1 MSLTGKSIRMVLEIK
16 DPNIIFTQDAVIE
29 EIRGA
34 KALVFYAEL
43 KLQPEHCPA
52 CGFASK
58 LVRYGFER
66 TCVLMPS
73 YSYRPTYMKLSRQRF
88 RCELCRSVFQSETDY
103 VRPRSTIS
111 TPVRQMVLFE
121 AFSNC
126 SLTDIARRFHVADK
140 TVQRI
145 IDEEA
150 AKHNYHQKL
159 WLPKHLAFDEFKAT
173 NKMSFIW
180 GNGDRHQIGA
190 ILPSRTAYAI
200 TKYFEGFPLSV
211 RQQVQTVSLDLNAG
225 YINLVPRLFPNAKIV
240 VDRFHIVQMVS
251 TALNMVRIQV
261 MKGLSK
267 RSKEYRFMKR
277 EWKIFLKDFNE
288 LEAIKPTYHTSVGY
302 YETTVNLVAKCLDL
316 SPEFRAAYEVYQ
328 EIIGA
333 VRKRDASALA
343 AALESYRSLGNR
355 MDQSIKTLKKY
366 KRQVINALRYEY
378 SNGFLE
384 GINGIIKKIKN
395 TAYGYTNWNNFI
407 NRIFLERVW
416 FRAKSSK
423 AAA

>member
-1 MSLTGKSIRMVLEIK
+1 MSLTSKSIRMVLEIK

-52 CGFASK
+52 CGLASK

-88 RCELCRSVFQSETDY
+88 RCELC
-103 VRPRSTIS
+103 
-111 TPVRQMVLFE
+111 
-121 AFSNC
+121 
-126 SLTDIARRFHVADK
+126 
-140 TVQRI
+140 
-145 IDEEA
+145 
-150 AKHNYHQKL
+150 
-159 WLPKHLAFDEFKAT
+159 
-173 NKMSFIW
+173 
-180 GNGDRHQIGA
+180 
-190 ILPSRTAYAI
+190 RTAYAI

-288 LEAIKPTYHTSVGY
+288 PEAIKPTYHTSIGY
-302 YETTVNLVAKCLDL
+302 YETTVNLVANSLDL

-333 VRKRDASALA
+333 VRKRDASTLA

-378 SNGFLE
+378 SNVFLE

-416 FRAKSSK
+416 FRDKSSK

>member
-1 MSLTGKSIRMVLEIK
+1 M
-16 DPNIIFTQDAVIE
+16 
-29 EIRGA
+29 
-34 KALVFYAEL
+34 
-43 KLQPEHCPA
+43 
-52 CGFASK
+52 
-58 LVRYGFER
+58 
-66 TCVLMPS
+66 
-73 YSYRPTYMKLSRQRF
+73 
-88 RCELCRSVFQSETDY
+88 
-103 VRPRSTIS
+103 
-111 TPVRQMVLFE
+111 LFE

-126 SLTDIARRFHVADK
+126 PLTDIARRFHVADK

-180 GNGDRHQIGA
+180 GDGDRHQIGA

-200 TKYFEGFPLSV
+200 TKYFKGFPLSV

-225 YINLVPRLFPNAKIV
+225 YINLVPRLFPKAKIV
-240 VDRFHIVQMVS
+240 VDRFYIVQMVS

-302 YETTVNLVAKCLDL
+302 YETTVNLVAKSLDL

-378 SNGFLE
+378 SNSFLE

>member
-1 MSLTGKSIRMVLEIK
+1 MSLTSKSIRMVLEIK
-16 DPNIIFTQDAVIE
+16 DPNIIFTKDAVIE

-173 NKMSFIW
+173 NKMIFIW
-180 GNGDRHQIGA
+180 GDGDRHQIGA

-211 RQQVQTVSLDLNAG
+211 RQQVQTVSLDRNAG
-225 YINLVPRLFPNAKIV
+225 
-240 VDRFHIVQMVS
+240 
-251 TALNMVRIQV
+251 
-261 MKGLSK
+261 
-267 RSKEYRFMKR
+267 
-277 EWKIFLKDFNE
+277 
-288 LEAIKPTYHTSVGY
+288 
-302 YETTVNLVAKCLDL
+302 
-316 SPEFRAAYEVYQ
+316 
-328 EIIGA
+328 
-333 VRKRDASALA
+333 
-343 AALESYRSLGNR
+343 
-355 MDQSIKTLKKY
+355 
-366 KRQVINALRYEY
+366 
-378 SNGFLE
+378 
-384 GINGIIKKIKN
+384 
-395 TAYGYTNWNNFI
+395 
-407 NRIFLERVW
+407 
-416 FRAKSSK
+416 
-423 AAA
+423 

>member
-1 MSLTGKSIRMVLEIK
+1 MSLTSKSIRMILEIK
-16 DPNIIFTQDAVIE
+16 DPNIIFTQDATIE
-29 EIRGA
+29 EVRGA

-43 KLQPEHCPA
+43 KIPPEHCPI

-58 LVRYGFER
+58 MVHYGFER
-66 TCVLMPS
+66 AYVLMPS
-73 YSYRPTYMKLSRQRF
+73 YSYRPNYMKLRRQRF
-88 RCELCRSVFQSETDY
+88 RCEVCHAVFQSETDY

-121 AFSNC
+121 ALTNR
-126 SLTDIARRFHVADK
+126 SLSDIARSFHVADK

-150 AKHNYHQKL
+150 AQHNYNQKL

-173 NKMSFIW
+173 NRMSFIW
-180 GNGDRHQIGA
+180 GDGDRHEIGA
-190 ILPSRTAYAI
+190 ILPERTSYAL

-211 RQQVQTVSLDLNAG
+211 RKQVQTVSLDLNAG
-225 YINLVPRLFPNAKIV
+225 YINLIPRLFPNAKVV

-251 TALNMVRIQV
+251 TALNMVRVQV
-261 MKGLSK
+261 MKRLPK

-277 EWKIFLKDFNE
+277 EWKVFLKDFTE
-288 LEAIKPTYHTSVGY
+288 LEASKPTYHSSVGY
-302 YETTVNLVAKCLDL
+302 YETTVNLVTKCLDL
-316 SPEFRAAYEVYQ
+316 SPDFRAAYEVYQ
-328 EIIGA
+328 EILGA
-333 VRKRDASALA
+333 VRKRDAPALA
-343 AALESYRSLGNR
+343 EALASYQLLGNR

-366 KRQVINALRYEY
+366 KEQVGNALRYEY

-384 GINGIIKKIKN
+384 GINSLIKKVKN

-416 FRAKSSK
+416 FKVKNKK